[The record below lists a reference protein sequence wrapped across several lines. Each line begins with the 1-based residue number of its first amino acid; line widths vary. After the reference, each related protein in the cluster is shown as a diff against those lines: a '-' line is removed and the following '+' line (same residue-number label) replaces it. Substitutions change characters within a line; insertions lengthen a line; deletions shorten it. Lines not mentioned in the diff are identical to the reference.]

1 MSPDEGG
8 GSVVRHFEFYSRPS
22 TAAEGL
28 RGEREQ
34 GGGDEAAARAPERRN
49 G

>member
-8 GSVVRHFEFYSRPS
+8 GSVVRHFEFYSRP
-22 TAAEGL
+22 AAGQGL
-28 RGEREQ
+28 RGERDQ
-34 GGGDEAAARAPERRN
+34 GGGDDAARVPERRL